1 MCSMHY
7 KRWKLHGDTT
17 KAKPGRKP
25 GVPLTEEHRQH
36 IAEGLVRAFEEGRR
50 LPRTGP
56 ISESHKAALRKANT
70 GRPSPTKGKEIPKE
84 KRGWKNGQHQSAET
98 RRLIGEASKR
108 LWEDPAHREVVSE
121 SSKRCWRNPE
131 YREKGLAALANIHG
145 PTSIE
150 ISAAEIL
157 RARGIEFEQQKVI
170 GPFIC
175 DIFVASLNLDI
186 ECDGDYWHSLPN
198 MKKRDRMRDS
208 WFWRNGYRVLRLTE
222 REIRAD
228 VGQAIAAG
236 LDRIVV

>member
-1 MCSMHY
+1 MHY

-25 GVPLTEEHRQH
+25 GVPLSEEHRQH
-36 IAEGLVRAFEEGRR
+36 IAEGLARAIAEGKGRR
-50 LPRTGP
+50 PPRDFHL
-56 ISESHKAALRKANT
+56 SESHKQALLKAIT
-70 GRPSPTKGKEIPKE
+70 GRPSSMKGKTVPLE
-84 KRGWKNGQHQSAET
+84 KRGGKKGEHRSLET
-98 RRLIGEASKR
+98 KRLIADAAKR
-108 LWEDPAHREVVSE
+108 LWEDPTHRQRISE
-121 SSKRCWRNPE
+121 GMKNLWCDPE
-131 YREKGLAALANIHG
+131 FREKGLDALANIHG

-150 ISAAEIL
+150 VATAQAL
-157 RARGIEFEQQKVI
+157 RMQGIEFEQQKVV

-175 DIFVASLNLDI
+175 DIFVASMNLDI

-228 VGQAIAAG
+228 VGHAIAAG
-236 LDRIVV
+236 LSRIVV

>member
-1 MCSMHY
+1 MHY
-7 KRWKLHGDTT
+7 KRWQAHGDTT

-25 GVPLTEEHRQH
+25 GIPLTEEHRQH
-36 IAEGLVRAFEEGRR
+36 IAEGLARAVAEGKGRKP
-50 LPRTGP
+50 PRDFHL
-56 ISESHKAALRKANT
+56 SESHRQALLKSIT
-70 GRPSPTKGKEIPKE
+70 GRPSSMKGKTVPPE
-84 KRGWKNGQHQSAET
+84 KRGGQKGQHRSLET
-98 RRLIGEASKR
+98 KRLIGEAAKR
-108 LWEDPAHREVVSE
+108 LWEDPAHREVVSA
-121 SSKRCWRNPE
+121 SSKKCWRDPE

-150 ISAAEIL
+150 ISVAETL